1 MREAQSSSICL
12 FHIQS
17 SSVAFEASDFLLQR
31 LDVFG
36 DHVASNGSGSNTKI
50 TYSRQ
55 NKTKGEDV
63 HDFNN
68 YVQDNVRDSTRKI

>member
-1 MREAQSSSICL
+1 MSSPAQLRSRL
-12 FHIQS
+12 
-17 SSVAFEASDFLLQR
+17 SDLLLHG

-36 DHVASNGSGSNTKI
+36 DHVASNGSGSNTKN

-63 HDFNN
+63 QDFNN
-68 YVQDNVRDSTRKI
+68 YVQDEVRDSTRKI